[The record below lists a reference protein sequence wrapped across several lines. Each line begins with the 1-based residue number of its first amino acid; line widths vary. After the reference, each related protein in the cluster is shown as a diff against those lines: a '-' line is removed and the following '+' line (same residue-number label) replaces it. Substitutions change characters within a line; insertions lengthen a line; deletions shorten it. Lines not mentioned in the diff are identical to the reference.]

1 MSVIRESVQD
11 VLRVQASNQNA
22 VFVFPTDIACQK
34 WADWVVRN
42 TCVKAVAM
50 ERFLAWDKFKG
61 ECIRS
66 DVSDLKTV
74 PAMMRKV
81 FADCLIQRN
90 AERPFFK
97 RIINEKYADEASGF
111 VDWISSILPSLKMWK
126 NIRDGRNLDG
136 KKLSFDDDNLRLFY
150 ESYAVQNFTDDEDRD
165 FEILYDEYSKFLS
178 ENHFFDPAW
187 VEPDFSGDGREYFLI
202 YPEILEDWEQYKHK
216 LSEIDAIHF
225 VSVPEE
231 EGEYEGYFF
240 ENSSIEVKNV
250 ALFLR
255 KMHDEKKIEWSDM
268 AVNVPNLD
276 NFGSYID
283 REFSLYEIPRSVRYS
298 RPLSSYGAGNFFAQL
313 QECVG
318 KQFSYQSVKDLLLN
332 EDLPWNNK
340 KTIDNLLLFGRL
352 NNCICTPK
360 NLSEGEGKFNTV
372 WDEAFKKPK
381 DDRGTKLNSDL
392 LKINLFKNLVDMAE
406 KMVKAESFAKIRTAY
421 ESFRELFF
429 DMEQFQHMDLSNNVL
444 SRCIIALNEIIDL
457 EEQYPEYK
465 VKNPFAF
472 FVSQLSKIQYLSQG
486 EQRAVQVYPYK
497 SAPAAPYKVHVVMDA
512 TQDSLSVADSFKPL
526 DFMNEN
532 KRRIYI
538 KIGEVDKSLDF
549 SDADPSFDFVRLYQH
564 SALEKAYF
572 TASRH
577 AYNGEYGFAY
587 GKLEKIG
594 EPASQNLED
603 AFTAE
608 KKLFIEGQDGKGEK
622 IKYASLER
630 VYAKQF
636 KGVSQWILMNGKKSA
651 ESGLFAKNERLTDLI
666 RKRLHYIE
674 IGGDA
679 KKSKNPA
686 LLAKIEITQTTLKE
700 YFKCPRRW
708 LFKNIFKLAPP
719 DNEAE
724 LIDEFIYG
732 KVNHKIFELFFGRLG
747 ERRLCSSEK
756 SKDRLGAEFR
766 QILIESI
773 CDAVNPQSKDYFFS
787 EEFSS
792 GFKRNVASQ
801 TTIRVISSQYEI
813 SDGERA
819 DENQNFRLLERSIAR
834 LCSLFTGY
842 TVYAVEKNVY
852 ALPQDENHLSAG
864 GYYYR
869 GTVDCILAAPNR
881 SDFIIVDYK
890 NSGLPL
896 NLFVKEQGPG
906 KKENVIDFQMP
917 MYKFLLENNIEE
929 NERLHVSAA
938 VFYSIKKGEPK
949 FFYGSA
955 DGVADDEN
963 EKAVGLADAEFHKY
977 AKRFFEEV
985 CEEKFA
991 VNALNQS
998 RLVCAEKGKFEN
1010 CIDYQAVCRRYFTV
1024 EGEKND

>member
-11 VLRVQASNQNA
+11 VLRGQASNQNA

-34 WADWVVRN
+34 WADWLVRN
-42 TCVKAVAM
+42 TSVKAVAM

-66 DVSDLKTV
+66 DVSELKTV
-74 PAMMRKV
+74 PAMMRKI

-90 AERPFFK
+90 GEKPFFK

-111 VDWISSILPSLKMWK
+111 VDWISSVLPSLKMWK
-126 NIRDGRNLDG
+126 NVRDGRNLAG
-136 KKLSFDDDNLRLFY
+136 KTLSFDDDNLRQFY
-150 ESYAVQNFTDDEDRD
+150 ESYSGQNFTDDEDRD
-165 FEILYDEYSKFLS
+165 FEILYDEYKKFLS
-178 ENHFFDPAW
+178 ENRFFDPAW
-187 VEPDFSGDGREYFLI
+187 VETDFSGDGREYFLI
-202 YPEILEDWEQYKHK
+202 YPEILEDWEQYKYK
-216 LSEIDAIHF
+216 LSSIDRIHF

-240 ENSSIEVKNV
+240 ENSSLEVKNV

-255 KMHDEKKIEWSDM
+255 KMHDENKIEWSDM

-313 QECVG
+313 QECVS
-318 KQFSYQSVKDLLLN
+318 KRFSYQSVKNLLLN

-340 KTIDNLLLFGRL
+340 KTIDNLLLFGRM
-352 NNCICTPK
+352 NNCICTPQ
-360 NLSEGEGKFNTV
+360 NLSGEGENFSTV
-372 WDEAFKKPK
+372 WDEAFKNPK

-392 LKINLFKNLVDMAE
+392 LKNNLFKNLFNLTE
-406 KMVKAESFAKIRTAY
+406 KMVKAESFEKIRTVY
-421 ESFRELFF
+421 ENFRELFF

-457 EEQYPEYK
+457 EKQYPAYK

-497 SAPAAPYKVHVVMDA
+497 SAPAAPYKVHVLMDA
-512 TQDSLSVADSFKPL
+512 TQDSLSVADAFKPL
-526 DFMNEN
+526 SFMNEN
-532 KRRIYI
+532 KRRLFI
-538 KIGEVDKSLDF
+538 KLGEIDKSLGF
-549 SDADPSFDFVRLYQH
+549 SDSDPTFDFVRLYQH
-564 SALEKAYF
+564 SGLEKAYF

-587 GKLEKIG
+587 GKLEKISA
-594 EPASQNLED
+594 PVSQNAED
-603 AFTAE
+603 AFAAE
-608 KKLFIEGQDGKGEK
+608 KKLFVESQDGKNKK
-622 IKYASLER
+622 IEYSSLGR
-630 VYAKQF
+630 LYSKQF
-636 KGVSQWILMNGKKSA
+636 GGVRQWIQMNGKKSA
-651 ESGLFAKNERLTDLI
+651 ESGLFEKNAGLTELI
-666 RKRLHYIE
+666 RKRLHYLE
-674 IGGDA
+674 TGREPE
-679 KKSKNPA
+679 KRKNPA
-686 LLAKIEITQTTLKE
+686 LLDKIEITQTTLKE

-708 LFKNIFKLAPP
+708 LFKNIFRLTPL

-747 ERRLCSSEK
+747 EKRLCASDEN
-756 SKDRLGAEFR
+756 KDRLGAEFR
-766 QILIESI
+766 KILIESI

-813 SDGERA
+813 SDAAKA

-842 TVYAVEKNVY
+842 TVYAVEKDVY
-852 ALPQDENHLSAG
+852 ALPENENMLPVS

-869 GTVDCILAAPNR
+869 GTVDCILAAPNKN
-881 SDFIIVDYK
+881 DFIIVDYK
-890 NSGLPL
+890 NSGLPS
-896 NLFVKEQGPG
+896 NLFVKEQNPG

-929 NERLHVSAA
+929 KERLHVSAA

-955 DGVADDEN
+955 SGDSDDEN
-963 EKAVGLADAEFHKY
+963 ENAVKLAEAEFHKY

-985 CEEKFA
+985 SEEKFA
-991 VNALNQS
+991 
-998 RLVCAEKGKFEN
+998 
-1010 CIDYQAVCRRYFTV
+1010 
-1024 EGEKND
+1024 